1 MFSNAAL
8 RLTRK
13 LRQPC
18 LAQFWAVHEEHHE
31 IEPRHRHLPLRVA
44 GITIAAYG
52 YGIGGAGSLWAGAK
66 YAVVGLV
73 LAFICVGFAPRFI
86 MVVALAT
93 GMLGSMM
100 RASIAPEMTSLLP
113 KQGAIDYLTRI
124 ITVCGAIAFAGGLYG
139 GFRFTGKGLFNWISE
154 VFLARK
160 QTLEGKPVSRRSRA
174 MRDLARHFHASE
186 RMYFSVLAAVGAV
199 LIVEIEVRPIPRSL
213 AIVLFSVLFA
223 TNLTWLLGEWLKP
236 RLARSG
242 GSVPRSATD
251 VGSAAGV
258 CTGIRRHHFHFCLL
272 LCCCLA
278 TQSRVCLSGHQPRF
292 RPTPPSFGQFIY
304 FSVVTMATLGY
315 GDVIPSDALTRT
327 LACVQV
333 VIGVGWVT
341 VVLSA
346 AAALARPKVNQM
358 LAEVWQEEGET
369 DLEEVLPEVKSKA
382 AGRSGD

>member
-1 MFSNAAL
+1 M
-8 RLTRK
+8 
-13 LRQPC
+13 
-18 LAQFWAVHEEHHE
+18 
-31 IEPRHRHLPLRVA
+31 
-44 GITIAAYG
+44 
-52 YGIGGAGSLWAGAK
+52 
-66 YAVVGLV
+66 

-86 MVVALAT
+86 VVVALAT

-113 KQGAIDYLTRI
+113 KQGTVDYLSRI

-154 VFLARK
+154 LFLARK
-160 QTLEGKPVSRRSRA
+160 QALDGKPAPRRSRA
-174 MRDLARHFHASE
+174 MLDLARHFYASE
-186 RMYFSVLAAVGAV
+186 RMYFSVLAAFGAT

-213 AIVLFSVLFA
+213 FIVLFSVLIA

-236 RLARSG
+236 RLL
-242 GSVPRSATD
+242 VL
-251 VGSAAGV
+251 AGV
-258 CTGIRRHHFHFCLL
+258 FRVLQQMWEALLAFVLGYAAIIFIFACFYAAAWQHNRASAFQGINLIS
-272 LCCCLA
+272 A
-278 TQSRVCLSGHQPRF
+278 
-292 RPTPPSFGQFIY
+292 TPPSFGQFVY

-346 AAALARPKVNQM
+346 AASLARPRVNQM

-369 DLEEVLPEVKSKA
+369 DPEEELAPQVKSKVIRLA
-382 AGRSGD
+382 PLNKPAPRTAFRDPHRDPTPQSAFERCDQPISESTGTFAVTRCCLALSCRTSVRATLLPVSRLA

>member
-1 MFSNAAL
+1 MKSN
-8 RLTRK
+8 TK
-13 LRQPC
+13 SNTVTIIC
-18 LAQFWAVHEEHHE
+18 LYAVA
-31 IEPRHRHLPLRVA
+31 V
-44 GITIAAYG
+44 ITIAAYG
-52 YGIGGAGSLWAGAK
+52 YGIGGGNSLWAGAK
-66 YAVVGLV
+66 YAAVGLA

-86 MVVALAT
+86 VVVALAT

-113 KQGAIDYLTRI
+113 KQGTIDYLSRI

-160 QTLEGKPVSRRSRA
+160 HALDGEAASRLSRP
-174 MRDLARHFHASE
+174 MRELARHFYASE
-186 RMYFSVLAAVGAV
+186 RMYFSVLAAFGAT
-199 LIVEIEVRPIPRSL
+199 LIVEIEVHPVVLSL
-213 AIVLFSVLFA
+213 AKVAFFVLVA

-236 RLARSG
+236 RLQVLEGVFRVLQQMWEALLAFVLG
-242 GSVPRSATD
+242 Y
-251 VGSAAGV
+251 AAIIFIFA
-258 CTGIRRHHFHFCLL
+258 CFYAAAWQHNRAAAFQGINLI
-272 LCCCLA
+272 
-278 TQSRVCLSGHQPRF
+278 SR
-292 RPTPPSFGQFIY
+292 TPPSFGQFIY

-315 GDVIPSDALTRT
+315 GDVIPSDAVTRT

-358 LAEVWQEEGET
+358 LAEVWQEEGEADPE
-369 DLEEVLPEVKSKA
+369 DLAAQVKSKT
-382 AGRSGD
+382 GSGPGD